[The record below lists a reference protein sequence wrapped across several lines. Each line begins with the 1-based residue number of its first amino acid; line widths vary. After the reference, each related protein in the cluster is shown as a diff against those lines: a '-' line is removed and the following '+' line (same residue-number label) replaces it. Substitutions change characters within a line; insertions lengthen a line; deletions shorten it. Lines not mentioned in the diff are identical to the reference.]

1 MHREVIAI
9 RQARFSHCTL
19 RERVPLRKQTVS
31 MLLTSLDAPGV
42 APVSGPLTWPSARD
56 MFENAFDLG
65 LERRIKYLW
74 RLALTW
80 NVRGRLLRE
89 FDGQAMA
96 RALFSAQPR
105 AFYPVMNHLIDR
117 RLGAQARLHATLTSL
132 RVVTASVGDEA
143 NVHSLLTQG
152 ITLIELTDNTRV
164 VLSLNDVSFHEG
176 LWQIG
181 LIGADGVRLYS
192 IGFGFIDAQTLLM
205 GNVQGPS
212 LKDDGPDRIRD
223 VTHAA
228 HGMRPPH
235 LLVHTL
241 RVLAAQWGATRL
253 QGVDPENH
261 VKGRWNLRDSRLRFD
276 YRGFWAEHEG
286 ARDKDGNWSLPLATA
301 MRPLEE
307 VPTKRRAMYRRRY
320 AMLEALQLAVATL
333 ADVRH
338 AMPPMAAAQQELDTD
353 AANSSTLEPAL
364 VA

>member
-1 MHREVIAI
+1 
-9 RQARFSHCTL
+9 
-19 RERVPLRKQTVS
+19 

-42 APVSGPLTWPSARD
+42 SSNSATLAWPGAGA
-56 MFENAFDLG
+56 MFANAFDLNLG
-65 LERRIKYLW
+65 RRIKYAW

-89 FDGQAMA
+89 LDGHAMA
-96 RALFSAQPR
+96 QSLFRVQPR

-117 RLGAQARLHATLTSL
+117 RMSAGDRVRTTLASL
-132 RVVTASVGDEA
+132 RMVCACVGDDA
-143 NVHSLLTQG
+143 NVRSLLTHG
-152 ITLIELTDNTRV
+152 ITLLELTDHTRV

-192 IGFGFIDAQTLLM
+192 IGFGCTDAQSLLM

-212 LKDDGPDRIRD
+212 LKDAGLERIRD
-223 VTHAA
+223 ATHAA

-241 RVLAAQWGATRL
+241 RVLAAQWGASRL

-286 ARDKDGNWSLPLATA
+286 VRGADGNWTLPLDTA
-301 MRPLEE
+301 LRPLEE

-320 AMLEALQLAVATL
+320 AMLEALQLAVSTL
-333 ADVRH
+333 SDARH
-338 AMPPMAAAQQELDTD
+338 PLPPLPVGQPELDME
-353 AANSSTLEPAL
+353 AANASVLEPAAE

>member
-1 MHREVIAI
+1 
-9 RQARFSHCTL
+9 
-19 RERVPLRKQTVS
+19 

-42 APVSGPLTWPSARD
+42 TPDSGPLAWPSARA

-65 LERRIKYLW
+65 LERHVKYLW

-80 NVRGRLLRE
+80 KVRGRLLRE
-89 FDGQAMA
+89 FSGQKMA
-96 RALFSAQPR
+96 RALFRAQPR

-117 RLGAQARLHATLTSL
+117 RMDARARLRTTLESL
-132 RVVTASVGDEA
+132 RVVCDSVCAEG
-143 NVHSLLTQG
+143 NVRGLLTHG
-152 ITLIELTDNTRV
+152 ITLLELTDHTRV

-181 LIGADGVRLYS
+181 LVDADGVRLYS
-192 IGFGFIDAQTLLM
+192 IGFGFTDAQTVLM

-212 LKDDGPDRIRD
+212 LKDEGLDRIRD
-223 VTHAA
+223 ITHVA

-241 RVLAAQWGATRL
+241 RLLATQWGAKRL
-253 QGVDPENH
+253 LGVDPENH

-276 YRGFWAEHEG
+276 YRAFWAEHD
-286 ARDKDGNWSLPLATA
+286 ATRDAGGNWSLPLAT
-301 MRPLEE
+301 MLRPLEE

-320 AMLEALQLAVATL
+320 AMLDALQLAVHTL
-333 ADVRH
+333 ADPRH
-338 AMPPMAAAQQELDTD
+338 AVAPVPLAPPVLDAV
-353 AANSSTLEPAL
+353 AANAATLESVL

>member
-1 MHREVIAI
+1 
-9 RQARFSHCTL
+9 
-19 RERVPLRKQTVS
+19 
-31 MLLTSLDAPGV
+31 MLLTSLDTPGV
-42 APVSGPLTWPSARD
+42 RPDSGPLTWPGARA

-65 LERRIKYLW
+65 LERRVKYLW

-89 FDGQAMA
+89 VSG
-96 RALFSAQPR
+96 RTTTEALFRAQPR

-117 RLGAQARLHATLTSL
+117 RLNAQARLHTTLSSL
-132 RVVTASVGDEA
+132 RVVCDSVGEDA
-143 NVHSLLTQG
+143 NVRRLLTQG
-152 ITLIELTDNTRV
+152 ITLVELTDGTRV

-176 LWQIG
+176 LWQVG
-181 LIGADGVRLYS
+181 LIGADGLRLYS
-192 IGFGFIDAQTLLM
+192 IGFGFTDAHTLLM

-212 LKDDGPDRIRD
+212 LKDDGLERIRD

-276 YRGFWAEHEG
+276 YRAFWAEHE
-286 ARDKDGNWSLPLATA
+286 ATRDVGGNWSLPLDTA
-301 MRPLEE
+301 LRPLED

-320 AMLEALQLAVATL
+320 AMLEALQLAVTTL
-333 ADVRH
+333 ADAR
-338 AMPPMAAAQQELDTD
+338 ATDTAAAQAHASTQELDVD
-353 AANSSTLEPAL
+353 AANASTLEPAL

>member
-1 MHREVIAI
+1 
-9 RQARFSHCTL
+9 
-19 RERVPLRKQTVS
+19 

-42 APVSGPLTWPSARD
+42 HSNAGTLAWPGART
-56 MFENAFDLG
+56 MFEGAFELNLG
-65 LERRIKYLW
+65 RRIKYLW
-74 RLALTW
+74 RLGLTW

-96 RALFSAQPR
+96 AALFRAQPR

-117 RLGAQARLHATLTSL
+117 RMSAQQRLRTTLASL
-132 RVVTASVGDEA
+132 RVVSRSVGDDA
-143 NVHSLLTQG
+143 NVASLLTQG
-152 ITLIELTDNTRV
+152 LTLAELADRTRV

-176 LWQIG
+176 LWQVG

-192 IGFGFIDAQTLLM
+192 IGFGFTDDHTLLI

-212 LKDDGPDRIRD
+212 LKDEGLDRIRD

-276 YRGFWAEHEG
+276 YRAFWQEHEATRG
-286 ARDKDGNWSLPLATA
+286 AAGNWSLPLDTA
-301 MRPLEE
+301 LRPLDE

-320 AMLEALQLAVATL
+320 AMLEALRLAVSSL
-333 ADVRH
+333 ADARH
-338 AMPPMAAAQQELDTD
+338 AAPSSPAQPPELGPD
-353 AANSSTLEPAL
+353 AANASTLEPVL

>member
-1 MHREVIAI
+1 
-9 RQARFSHCTL
+9 
-19 RERVPLRKQTVS
+19 

-42 APVSGPLTWPSARD
+42 SPITGALTWPGARA
-56 MFENAFDLG
+56 MFENSFDLS

-80 NVRGRLLRE
+80 NVRARLLRE
-89 FDGQAMA
+89 LEGQSMA
-96 RALFSAQPR
+96 QALFRAQPR

-117 RLGAQARLHATLTSL
+117 RMNAQARLRTTLASL
-132 RVVTASVGDEA
+132 RVVCGSVGDVA
-143 NVHSLLTQG
+143 NMRSLLTHG
-152 ITLIELTDNTRV
+152 ITLVELTDHTRV

-176 LWQIG
+176 LWQVG
-181 LIGADGVRLYS
+181 LVGADGVRLYS
-192 IGFGFIDAQTLLM
+192 IGFGFTDGQALLM

-212 LKDDGPDRIRD
+212 LKDEGLGRIRD

-241 RVLAAQWGATRL
+241 RVLAAQWGAERL

-261 VKGRWNLRDSRLRFD
+261 VKGRWNLRGSRLRFD
-276 YRGFWAEHEG
+276 YRAFWAEHEG
-286 ARDKDGNWSLPLATA
+286 QRDESGNWTLPLDTA
-301 MRPLEE
+301 LRALED

-320 AMLEALQLAVATL
+320 AMLEALQLAVSTL
-333 ADVRH
+333 ADPRH
-338 AMPPMAAAQQELDTD
+338 ALPPTPAAQPALDRD
-353 AANSSTLEPAL
+353 AANASTLEPAL

>member
-1 MHREVIAI
+1 
-9 RQARFSHCTL
+9 
-19 RERVPLRKQTVS
+19 
-31 MLLTSLDAPGV
+31 MLLTSLDAPG
-42 APVSGPLTWPSARD
+42 APSNSATLAWPGARV
-56 MFENAFDLG
+56 MFDNAFDLNP
-65 LERRIKYLW
+65 ERRVKYLW

-89 FDGQAMA
+89 LDGQAMA
-96 RALFSAQPR
+96 QALFRAQPR

-117 RLGAQARLHATLTSL
+117 RMSAQARLRTTLASL
-132 RVVTASVGDEA
+132 RTVCDSVGDDA
-143 NVHSLLTQG
+143 NVRSLLTHG
-152 ITLIELTDNTRV
+152 ITLLEMTDHTRV

-181 LIGADGVRLYS
+181 LVGADGMRLYS
-192 IGFGFIDAQTLLM
+192 IGFGFTDAQTLLM

-212 LKDDGPDRIRD
+212 LKDEGLDRIRD

-276 YRGFWAEHEG
+276 YRAFWAEHDGVRDEG
-286 ARDKDGNWSLPLATA
+286 GNWSLPLATSL
-301 MRPLEE
+301 RPLEE

-320 AMLEALQLAVATL
+320 AMLEALQLAVSTL
-333 ADVRH
+333 SDARH
-338 AMPPMAAAQQELDTD
+338 AAAPMPTEAPELDMD
-353 AANSSTLEPAL
+353 AANASTLEPAL

>member
-1 MHREVIAI
+1 
-9 RQARFSHCTL
+9 
-19 RERVPLRKQTVS
+19 

-42 APVSGPLTWPSARD
+42 SSNAGVLAWPGVRA
-56 MFENAFDLG
+56 MFENAFDLT
-65 LERRIKYLW
+65 LERRVKYLW

-89 FDGQAMA
+89 LDGQALA
-96 RALFSAQPR
+96 QALFRAQPR

-117 RLGAQARLHATLTSL
+117 RMSAGARLRTALASL
-132 RVVTASVGDEA
+132 RTVCASVGDDA
-143 NVHSLLTQG
+143 NLRSLLTHG
-152 ITLIELTDNTRV
+152 ITLLELADRTRL

-176 LWQIG
+176 LWQVG
-181 LIGADGVRLYS
+181 LVGPDGVRLYS
-192 IGFGFIDAQTLLM
+192 IGFGFADPRTLLI

-212 LKDDGPDRIRD
+212 LKDEGLDRIRD

-241 RVLAAQWGATRL
+241 RMLAAQWGTTRL

-286 ARDKDGNWSLPLATA
+286 VRVERGNWSLPLATA
-301 MRPLEE
+301 LRPLEE

-320 AMLEALQLAVATL
+320 AMLAALQLAVSTL
-333 ADVRH
+333 SDARH
-338 AMPPMAAAQQELDTD
+338 ALPPLPVGQPELERE
-353 AANSSTLEPAL
+353 AANAAVLEPLPEAAL

>member
-1 MHREVIAI
+1 
-9 RQARFSHCTL
+9 
-19 RERVPLRKQTVS
+19 
-31 MLLTSLDAPGV
+31 MLLTTLDTPGV
-42 APVSGPLTWPSARD
+42 PAGHLAWPGARA
-56 MFENAFDLG
+56 MFADAFELS

-80 NVRGRLLRE
+80 NVRASLLRE
-89 FDGQAMA
+89 FDGQTMA
-96 RALFSAQPR
+96 SALFRAQPR

-117 RLGAQARLHATLTSL
+117 RMSAQARLRTTLASL
-132 RVVTASVGDEA
+132 RVVCASVGDEA
-143 NVHSLLTQG
+143 NVRALLTHG
-152 ITLIELTDNTRV
+152 ITLAELTDQSRV

-181 LIGADGVRLYS
+181 LIGADGLRLYS
-192 IGFGFIDAQTLLM
+192 IGFGFTDAGTLLM

-212 LKDDGPDRIRD
+212 LKGDEGLDRIRD
-223 VTHAA
+223 ATHAA

-235 LLVHTL
+235 LLVHAL
-241 RVLAAQWGATRL
+241 RVLAARWGATRL

-276 YRGFWAEHEG
+276 YRAFWEEHEAVRG
-286 ARDKDGNWSLPLATA
+286 DDGNWTMPLDTA
-301 MRPLEE
+301 LRPLED

-320 AMLEALQLAVATL
+320 AMLEALQQAVDTL

-338 AMPPMAAAQQELDTD
+338 AAPATPVPEVAAD
-353 AANSSTLEPAL
+353 AANASTLEPAL

>member
-1 MHREVIAI
+1 
-9 RQARFSHCTL
+9 
-19 RERVPLRKQTVS
+19 
-31 MLLTSLDAPGV
+31 MLLTSLDAQGV
-42 APVSGPLTWPSARD
+42 TPVSGPLAWPGARD
-56 MFENAFDLG
+56 MFGNAFHLG
-65 LERRIKYLW
+65 LERRLKYLG
-74 RLALTW
+74 RLLLTW

-89 FDGQAMA
+89 FDEQAMT
-96 RALFSAQPR
+96 RALFRAEPR
-105 AFYPVMNHLIDR
+105 AFYPLMNHLIDR
-117 RLGAQARLHATLTSL
+117 RMGAQARLHTTLTSL

-143 NVHSLLTQG
+143 NVRSLLTQG
-152 ITLIELTDNTRV
+152 ITLVELTDHTRV

-176 LWQIG
+176 LWQIA
-181 LIGADGVRLYS
+181 LVGADGVRLYS
-192 IGFGFIDAQTLLM
+192 IGFGFTDAQTLLI

-212 LKDDGPDRIRD
+212 LKDEGLDRIRD

-261 VKGRWNLRDSRLRFD
+261 VKGRWNLRSSRLRFD
-276 YRGFWAEHEG
+276 YRAFWAEHEA
-286 ARDKDGNWSLPLATA
+286 ARDDGGNWSLPLATA

-320 AMLEALQLAVATL
+320 AMLEALQLAISTL
-333 ADVRH
+333 SDPRH
-338 AMPPMAAAQQELDTD
+338 ATPTMPVAPPELDMD
-353 AANSSTLEPAL
+353 AANASTLESAL

>member
-1 MHREVIAI
+1 
-9 RQARFSHCTL
+9 
-19 RERVPLRKQTVS
+19 

-42 APVSGPLTWPSARD
+42 SSNSATLAWPGASA
-56 MFENAFDLG
+56 MFEDAFDLN

-80 NVRGRLLRE
+80 KVRGRLLRE
-89 FDGQAMA
+89 LDGHALAQ
-96 RALFSAQPR
+96 ALFRLQPR

-117 RLGAQARLHATLTSL
+117 RMSAGDRLRTTLASL
-132 RVVTASVGDEA
+132 RTVCGSVGDDA
-143 NVHSLLTQG
+143 NERSLLTHG
-152 ITLIELTDNTRV
+152 ITLLELTDHTRL

-181 LIGADGVRLYS
+181 LVGADGVRLYS
-192 IGFGFIDAQTLLM
+192 IGFGCTDARTLLM

-212 LKDDGPDRIRD
+212 LKDEGLDRIRD

-241 RVLAAQWGATRL
+241 RVLAAQWGVTRL
-253 QGVDPENH
+253 RGVDPRNH

-276 YRGFWAEHEG
+276 YRAFWAEHAG
-286 ARDKDGNWSLPLATA
+286 TRDDDGNWTMPLDTA
-301 MRPLEE
+301 LRPLED

-320 AMLEALQLAVATL
+320 AMLDALQLAVNTL
-333 ADVRH
+333 SDARH
-338 AMPPMAAAQQELDTD
+338 ALPALPVGQPELDME
-353 AANSSTLEPAL
+353 AANASVLEPAADPAK